1 MEHRALGQSG
11 LQVSAVGLGCSN
23 FGRKCDYEQSKAV
36 VRAALDAGITFF
48 DTANVYGRGRSEEFL
63 GNALKGLRD
72 EVVIATKF
80 GVHHGRD
87 SEPLWIRATPGDIR
101 TAADEALRRLGTDYI
116 DLFQL
121 HWPDPS
127 RPVDEVL
134 ETLDGLVRLG
144 KVRFVGHSNFAGW
157 QVVEAH
163 YRATMHGW
171 TPFIS
176 SQSHYNLLHRD
187 IEREVVPACEA
198 YGVGLLPYYPL
209 ASGFLTGKYAR
220 GIPPPAGTRLGASER
235 AAQQVMSAK
244 NWAIL
249 ERLNALAAELG
260 RSMTEL
266 AMAWLAGQPYVT
278 SVIAGATGTG
288 QVRANVAA
296 CTARLSGDEMDAVD
310 RLSRPP
316 R

>member
-11 LQVSAVGLGCSN
+11 LRVSAVGLGCNN
-23 FGRKCDYEQSKAV
+23 FGRQCDYAQSEAI
-36 VRAALDAGITFF
+36 VRAALDAGITLF

-63 GNALKGLRD
+63 GNALKGSRD
-72 EVVIATKF
+72 DVVIATKF
-80 GVHHGRD
+80 GVHLGAD
-87 SEPLWIRATPGDIR
+87 NGPLWIRATRTDILR
-101 TAADEALRRLGTDYI
+101 AADDALRRLQTDYI

-121 HWPDPS
+121 HWPDPGT
-127 RPVDEVL
+127 PIDEVL
-134 ETLDGLVRLG
+134 ETLDGLVRSG
-144 KVRFVGHSNFAGW
+144 KVRLVGHSNFAGW

-163 YRATMHGW
+163 YRAAMHGW
-171 TPFIS
+171 TPFVS

-187 IEREVVPACEA
+187 IEKEVVPACEA
-198 YGVGLLPYYPL
+198 YGISVLPYYPL

-220 GIPPPAGTRLGASER
+220 DTPPPAGTRLGESAR

-249 ERLNALAAELG
+249 ERLNALADELG

-278 SVIAGATGTG
+278 SVIAGATGAE

-296 CTARLSGDEMDAVD
+296 CGERLSAEEMDAVGG
-310 RLSRPP
+310 LSRTLT
-316 R
+316 